1 MKILVTGAAGF
12 IGSHAAER
20 LQEEGF
26 KVTGVDNFSD
36 YYDVSLK
43 ERNAEA
49 LQKKGIPIVKMDL
62 RNPAEYDNLEEDFD
76 LIIHFAA
83 QPGISASSSFG
94 DYFSNNVNAT
104 QNLLEFA
111 QRNPNLKHFFNIAT
125 SSIYGLEATFPETIA
140 PKPAS
145 WYGVSKLAGEQL
157 VLAESRSGKIKASSL
172 RLFSVYGPRE
182 RPEKLYTKLI
192 DCAFKEKEFP
202 IYKGSEDHLRSFTFV
217 GDIVDGIFKAV
228 QNFEKIDGEII
239 NLGAEDEHKTGEGI
253 ALVEDLLGKKIKQKV
268 VPKRAGD
275 QNRTLANIEKAK
287 KLLDYHPKTSFREGL
302 QKQIDWYRENFL

>member
-1 MKILVTGAAGF
+1 MKVLVTGAAGF

-20 LQEEGF
+20 LQQEGLD
-26 KVTGVDNFSD
+26 VTGVDNFSD

-43 ERNAEA
+43 ERNAEV
-49 LQKKGIPIVKMDL
+49 LRKKGISVLKVDL
-62 RNPAEYDNLEEDFD
+62 RNTSEYDILASDFD
-76 LIIHFAA
+76 FIIHFAA
-83 QPGISASSSFG
+83 QPGISASSSFE
-94 DYFSNNVNAT
+94 DYFSNNVIAT

-111 QRNPNLKHFFNIAT
+111 KNNLRLKHFFNIAT

-157 VLAESRSGKIKASSL
+157 VLAESRSGKLKSSSL

-192 DCAFKEKEFP
+192 DCAFTEKEFP
-202 IYKGSEDHLRSFTFV
+202 VFEGSKKHLRSFTYV

-228 QNFEKIDGEII
+228 QHYEKLDGEII

-253 ALVEDLLGKKIKQKV
+253 ELVEELLGKKIKLKE
-268 VPKRAGD
+268 VPRRAGD
-275 QNRTLANIEKAK
+275 QYRTLANIQKAK
-287 KLLDYHPKTSFREGL
+287 KVLGYDPKTTLREGL
-302 QKQIDWYRENFL
+302 QMQIDWYRENFL